1 MTLYAASP
9 NDESFIV
16 AQCLTAD
23 PETRRKLRLSIQAP
37 TPAIQAQQLQALIA
51 RQFEW
56 HNTAPASPET
66 LGHKLVD
73 LALGRVDWSWVAA
86 WVCRDE

>member
-1 MTLYAASP
+1 MPTTAP
-9 NDESFIV
+9 NEESAIV
-16 AQCLTAD
+16 FRCLTAD
-23 PETRRKLRLSIQAP
+23 PETRRKLRLSMQAP
-37 TPAIQAQQLQALIA
+37 TPAVQSQQLQALIA

-73 LALGRVDWSWVAA
+73 LALGRVDWQWVAA

>member
-1 MTLYAASP
+1 MAPTTAP
-9 NDESFIV
+9 NGESFIV

-23 PETRRKLRLSIQAP
+23 PELQRKLRLSIQAP
-37 TPAIQAQQLQALIA
+37 TPAIQAPQLQALIA

-56 HNTAPASPET
+56 HSTAPASPDT

-73 LALGRVDWSWVAA
+73 LALKRVDWEWVAA

>member
-1 MTLYAASP
+1 MVPTTAP
-9 NDESFIV
+9 NEESAIV
-16 AQCLTAD
+16 LQCLTAD
-23 PETRRKLRLSIQAP
+23 PETRRKLRLSIRAP
-37 TPAIQAQQLQALIA
+37 TPAISSQQLQALIA

-73 LALGRVDWSWVAA
+73 LALKRVDWEWVAA